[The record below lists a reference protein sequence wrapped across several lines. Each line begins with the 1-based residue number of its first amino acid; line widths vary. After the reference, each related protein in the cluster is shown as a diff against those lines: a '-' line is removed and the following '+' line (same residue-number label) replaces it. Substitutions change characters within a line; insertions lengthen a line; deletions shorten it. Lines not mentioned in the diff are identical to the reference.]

1 MTPEQLEDLARTAVQ
16 TPEGRRFILETADA
30 LLVVERES
38 KARAA
43 AYHRLADA
51 MRRSDADD

>member
-43 AYHRLADA
+43 YHRLADA

>member
-1 MTPEQLEDLARTAVQ
+1 MNLKQLEDLARKAAR
-16 TPEGRRFILETADA
+16 TPEGRRLFTATCDA
-30 LLVVERES
+30 LLSVERES